1 MLQHWKYDMT
11 NGFHFPTFI
20 WINDNIRF
28 TEISL
33 QLWGRRYVHWL
44 ATIFQP
50 ILDFWTIPTFWP
62 SRNSCNASCNA
73 LILVMRLSMFTS
85 FYLTFDKI
93 VATDLWHFFGHC
105 QVDGRLSS
113 LFGRLRFNNFVR
125 KINSLEIIQIYL
137 DDEWSEVITE
147 SN

>member
-1 MLQHWKYDMT
+1 
-11 NGFHFPTFI
+11 
-20 WINDNIRF
+20 
-28 TEISL
+28 
-33 QLWGRRYVHWL
+33 
-44 ATIFQP
+44 
-50 ILDFWTIPTFWP
+50 
-62 SRNSCNASCNA
+62 
-73 LILVMRLSMFTS
+73 MRLSMFTS
-85 FYLTFDKI
+85 VYLTFDKI